1 MNRKLL
7 PVIAAFLILAILLG
21 TTPFTYALTRATIGP
36 KLEVT
41 TIPEDDQKRETGVII
56 IGIDPT
62 AATLKTR
69 RSYDYL
75 SQHKLLVTYNGMT
88 LQWALGSVGVTVV
101 CNVIE
106 KDKVNVMKDPK
117 TGTGKQGDWE
127 NLMTSLKD
135 VSDKFV
141 CKPRWKSPSPGVLES
156 AGILDIYYV
165 GPYPK
170 ADIVNQYGQIVTAG
184 VSGAEAG
191 VWIADYIVVVEAIL
205 TIGRTVV
212 YGSEI
217 QDICVLG
224 WAVSNNDA
232 ATSVGGVIGAVGV
245 FNPPTFWYI
254 TKPDGTRHYFWANA
268 LGNFVS
274 CEELALA
281 QRDILHIGLATAQDS
296 QA

>member
-7 PVIAAFLILAILLG
+7 PVVAAFLILAMLLG
-21 TTPFTYALTRATIGP
+21 TTPFSYAVTRATIGP

-56 IGIDPT
+56 IGIDPAEPNT
-62 AATLKTR
+62 RKARSAT
-69 RSYDYL
+69 YGWDYL

-88 LQWALGSVGVTVV
+88 LQWALGSVGVTVF
-101 CNVIE
+101 CNVLE
-106 KDKVNVMKDPK
+106 KDKVNVVKDPK
-117 TGTGKQGDWE
+117 YGTGKQGTWE
-127 NLMTSLKD
+127 NLMTSLVD

-141 CKPRWKSPSPGVLES
+141 CKPRWKSPTPGVLES
-156 AGILDIYYV
+156 AGVLDIYYV

-170 ADIVNQYGQIVTAG
+170 ADIKSTQTGGPIITPG

-191 VWIADYIVVVEAIL
+191 IYIADYIVVVEA
-205 TIGRTVV
+205 TITVGRTVIF
-212 YGSEI
+212 GSEI

-224 WAVSNNDA
+224 WGVDTSVV
-232 ATSVGGVIGAVGV
+232 ATSSA
-245 FNPPTFWYI
+245 PWYI
-254 TKPDGTRHYFWANA
+254 TKPDGYKHYFWNNA

-281 QRDILHIGLATAQDS
+281 QRDVLGIKLATAQDPLS
-296 QA
+296 TV